1 MNDKIERFAQ
11 LLENY
16 QIDSLIKSKLDC
28 DCNVLNCKVSIKPR
42 KKYTCVDVG
51 GSGKYMIDNATEEI
65 FGIKGYGTPNK
76 LHRYGT
82 LDTIYNYAWGRYS
95 AVASK
100 ENREKSIT
108 ELMSATSLLTQ
119 RGFSIDENGNLYGGK
134 YGEKKS
140 PEPLKPV
147 KVFTTGKYIE
157 LGIDLKKAW
166 ELGMDAALK
175 VEDSGTCNLDG
186 IFLKLKG
193 FNEEDTL
200 QKIHNS
206 GLSGFLTTTRFFG
219 KGYLIS
225 LNIGQ
230 AYKREEAANAMYEY
244 LKGLGYDISQW
255 QQMD

>member
-16 QIDSLIKSKLDC
+16 QIDSLIKGKLAC
-28 DCNVLNCKVSIKPR
+28 DCNVLNCKVSIKPK
-42 KKYTCVDVG
+42 KKYTCIDVG
-51 GSGKYMIDNATEEI
+51 GSGKYMIDNATGEI
-65 FGIKGYGTPNK
+65 FGIKGYGIPNK

-108 ELMSATSLLTQ
+108 ELMSATSLLKQ

-140 PEPLKPV
+140 PEPLKSV
-147 KVFTTGKYIE
+147 KVFTGNKYEE
-157 LGIDLKKAW
+157 LEIDLTKAW
-166 ELGMDAALK
+166 ELGIDAASK
-175 VEDSGTCNLDG
+175 VRDSGTCNLDG
-186 IFLKLKG
+186 VFLTLKG
-193 FNEEDTL
+193 FNEKNTL
-200 QKIHNS
+200 QAIHNS
-206 GLSGFLTTTRFFG
+206 GLSGFLTTAKFFG

-225 LNIGQ
+225 LNVGQ
-230 AYKREEAANAMYEY
+230 AYKRQEAADTMYEY
-244 LKGLGYDISQW
+244 LKGLGYDVAQW